1 MSLVV
6 GETVVDSAES
16 AVGLIGVAAEAS
28 VKSIE
33 FVAVLVALVIVVET
47 ATVEVVALVVVV
59 VVVVIAAAAEVVVVA
74 MIVSV
79 LAAAGVAVIVFPDE
93 YKHWKGEE
101 LYNFYIEPY
110 SVDRVYFCESAWIIL
125 SEFRMLLKIQYKSR
139 PLYVELLYTED
150 ENEIKVM
157 ILTYRIQ
164 RFIDSIV
171 SDYGERENI
180 LKFMLD
186 DDSNIQRSWDTDSS
200 LKHLCC
206 KTIYSYRYK
215 CWGAFIDKIIPR
227 IMWNKI
233 NDNIEMQKI
242 KDTYERKICMIS
254 MVKKQPDLYPW

>member
-1 MSLVV
+1 MYHRTEKNKVIDKTMDKKREHFKSLCFPIKDCSSLEPLLNMVNN
-6 GETVVDSAES
+6 EWSNIKKIT
-16 AVGLIGVAAEAS
+16 
-28 VKSIE
+28 
-33 FVAVLVALVIVVET
+33 
-47 ATVEVVALVVVV
+47 
-59 VVVVIAAAAEVVVVA
+59 
-74 MIVSV
+74 
-79 LAAAGVAVIVFPDE
+79 FPDE

-139 PLYVELLYTED
+139 PLYVELLYAED

-227 IMWNKI
+227 LMWNKI